1 MRHLTGVQEPYQ
13 TVHIDDI
20 HIAYSDEGSGQPVV
34 CLHATAQ
41 GGRDYEHF
49 RRQMSQVASFR
60 VIVLDWAGH
69 GRSSDDHEPFT
80 AIRCEAI
87 LTAFLKALDIQNP
100 ILLGNSIGGAA
111 ALRFAHNN
119 PGAVKAVIACNP
131 GGLAP
136 INWLAKTFCSMMAG
150 VAGLGLRRSPVF
162 KGIFSVFCRA
172 LLRGPHAA
180 AQRQRIVD
188 AGYENA
194 LVMQQAWNSFKH
206 PSGDIRAMM
215 PGIQCP
221 VLFAWA
227 KDDGVV
233 ALKGSRD
240 ALESVPNHRLELFAG
255 GHCAYLEA
263 PEQFFPVFIEFAQT
277 LTSCEPANA

>member
-1 MRHLTGVQEPYQ
+1 MKYLTGVQEPCR
-13 TVHIDDI
+13 TISVDGIN
-20 HIAYSDEGSGQPVV
+20 IAYSDEGSGQAVV

-49 RRQMSQVASFR
+49 RRMMQSALGFR
-60 VIVLDWAGH
+60 VIVIDWAGH
-69 GRSSDDHEPFT
+69 GRSSDDREPFT
-80 AIRCEAI
+80 AARCEQI
-87 LTAFLKALDIQNP
+87 LAGFLKALDIQNP

-111 ALRFAHNN
+111 ALRFACNH
-119 PGAVKAVIACNP
+119 PVAIKAVVACNP

-136 INWLAKTFCSMMAG
+136 INWLATTFCSMMAG

-162 KGIFSVFCRA
+162 TVIFGLFCRA

-180 AQRQRIVD
+180 AQRQRIVE
-188 AGYENA
+188 AGYDNA
-194 LVMQQAWNSFKH
+194 RVMQQAWNSFKA
-206 PSGDIRAMM
+206 PEGDIRAMM

-233 ALKGSRD
+233 ALKGSLD
-240 ALESVPNHRLELFAG
+240 AIKSVPNHKLELFSG

-263 PEQFFPVFIEFAQT
+263 PEQFFPVFMAFARS
-277 LTSCEPANA
+277 LEAANHAS